1 MSTVDFRGYKIWYR
15 ETGSGDPMLF
25 LHNGGNDHRIWD
37 RQVAHFSK
45 TNRVIVV
52 DHLGHGQS
60 DCPSIDYTLPLFT
73 DQVAAL
79 VDQLNLAPVTLV
91 GHCIGGAM
99 SLNFALAHPE
109 KVHALILF
117 KIATEG
123 TLCAGPLADVYRN
136 FSADRAALDSFVEGV
151 ESIGMTREQTNDSLQ
166 RQLGATSASDDPEFA
181 DHIYRLYNQK
191 GQRATLY
198 NTLAH
203 FETYRRLDHMV
214 LPKKFPP
221 VCLFWGE
228 ANAIL
233 PSAGAAALRDRLKP
247 DRFHLLSGCGHL
259 GMREKPEEVNRT
271 IAEFLATVP
280 REMAHA
286 R

>member
-1 MSTVDFRGYKIWYR
+1 MSTVDFRGHKIWYR
-15 ETGSGDPMLF
+15 ETGSGDPILF

-52 DHLGHGQS
+52 DHIGHGHS

-99 SLNFALAHPE
+99 SLNFGLAHPD
-109 KVHALILF
+109 KVHALVLF
-117 KIATEG
+117 NVATEG

-136 FSADRAALDSFVEGV
+136 FSADRAALDSFVEGI
-151 ESIGMTREQTNDSLQ
+151 ESTGMTREQTDDSLQ
-166 RQLGATSASDDPEFA
+166 RQLGASSVADDPEFA
-181 DHIYRLYNQK
+181 DHIHRLYNQK

-203 FETYRRLDHMV
+203 FETYRGLDQV
-214 LPKKFPP
+214 VRPEKFPP

-233 PSAGAAALRDRLKP
+233 PSVGAAAFRDRLNP

-271 IAEFLATVP
+271 IAEFLAAVP

>member
-37 RQVAHFSK
+37 RQVACFSK

-73 DQVAAL
+73 GEVAAL

-91 GHCIGGAM
+91 GHCIGAAM

-109 KVHALILF
+109 KVHALVLF
-117 KIATEG
+117 NVATEA

-136 FSADRAALDSFVEGV
+136 FSADRAALDAFVEGI
-151 ESIGMTREQTNDSLQ
+151 ESTGMTREQTNDSLK
-166 RQLGATSASDDPEFA
+166 RQLGASSAADDPEFA
-181 DHIYRLYNQK
+181 DHIHRLYNQK

-203 FETYRRLDHMV
+203 FETYRGLDQIV
-214 LPKKFPP
+214 RPKNFPLT
-221 VCLFWGE
+221 CLFWGE

-233 PSAGAAALRDRLKP
+233 PSGGAATFRARLNP

-259 GMREKPEEVNRT
+259 AMREEPDEVNRT
-271 IAEFLATVP
+271 IAEFLATAP
-280 REMAHA
+280 REMVQA